1 MGSTQRARGHERR
14 AQVAVPRSDGAA
26 AAPVA
31 ALAVDGAGG
40 AGPAP
45 GARRGARRA
54 PSGWVRRLLANGAG
68 VVGLVGVTLVVAV
81 ALAAPVL
88 APHDPARQYFDGLT
102 LEGDPLPPSERFLI
116 GTDLLGR
123 DLLSRVIHGARVSL
137 LVGVVANGAAVLIGL
152 VVGVL
157 AGYFRGTV
165 ETVLMRL
172 TDIMTAFPALILAIA
187 LAAILRPSLWIVAL
201 VIALVNWV
209 WIARAIYAQVLSV
222 ARRDFVEAASALGM
236 SAWRTLLR
244 HILPHLVSTL
254 MVFGTLGISSTVL
267 LEASLSFLGVG
278 VQPPMPS
285 WGGIINESQS
295 YFLDAPWLVVF
306 PGAAILLTSLSFN
319 LLGEALRDA
328 LDLAERR

>member
-1 MGSTQRARGHERR
+1 MRPRERARGDTPSSRPVPAAEGAAAGAASLASRGGAAGAEPPVARLERR
-14 AQVAVPRSDGAA
+14 AP
-26 AAPVA
+26 
-31 ALAVDGAGG
+31 AGW
-40 AGPAP
+40 
-45 GARRGARRA
+45 ARRF
-54 PSGWVRRLLANGAG
+54 LANGSGMIGLAG
-68 VVGLVGVTLVVAV
+68 VVVVVVV

-88 APHDPARQYFDGLT
+88 APHDPSHQYFDGLT
-102 LEGDPLPPSERFLI
+102 LEGDPLPPSRRFLI

-123 DLLSRVIHGARVSL
+123 DLLSRVIYGARVSL
-137 LVGVVANGAAVLIGL
+137 LVGVAANGVAVLIGL
-152 VVGVL
+152 LVGVL
-157 AGYFRGTV
+157 AGYFRGAV
-165 ETVLMRL
+165 ETALMRL
-172 TDIMTAFPALILAIA
+172 TDVMTAFPALILAIA

-209 WIARAIYAQVLSV
+209 WIARAIHAQVLSI

-236 SAWRTLLR
+236 STFRTLLR

-254 MVFGTLGISSTVL
+254 MVFGTLGISTTVL

-278 VQPPMPS
+278 VQPPTPS

-295 YFLDAPWLVVF
+295 YFLNAPWLVVF

>member
-1 MGSTQRARGHERR
+1 VGEEAKHMTASPLSATTSGRVGSSNARPAWLRR
-14 AQVAVPRSDGAA
+14 FFANRSGT
-26 AAPVA
+26 
-31 ALAVDGAGG
+31 
-40 AGPAP
+40 
-45 GARRGARRA
+45 
-54 PSGWVRRLLANGAG
+54 
-68 VVGLVGVTLVVAV
+68 VGLVGVVLIVVV
-81 ALAAPVL
+81 SLAAPLL
-88 APHDPARQYFDGLT
+88 APHDPAQQYFDGLT
-102 LEGDPLPPSERFLI
+102 LQGDPLPPSERFLI

-123 DLLSRVIHGARVSL
+123 DLLSRVIYGARISL

-152 VVGVL
+152 LVGVS

-172 TDIMTAFPALILAIA
+172 TDVMTAFPALILAIA

-209 WIARAIYAQVLSV
+209 WIARAIYAQVLSIGQ
-222 ARRDFVEAASALGM
+222 REFVEAAGALGVGTV
-236 SAWRTLLR
+236 RTLGR

-254 MVFGTLGISSTVL
+254 MVFGTLGISTTVL

-278 VQPPMPS
+278 VQPPTPS

-295 YFLDAPWLVVF
+295 YFLDAPWLVFF